1 MNTYKDIKL
10 IGLAG
15 VSGSGKDTLAEL
27 VKDEY
32 ERMAFADSLKNICI
46 EYLGLSYD
54 DAYTQE
60 GKKKFN
66 NFWGMTNREIL
77 QKIGT
82 DAMRNGFHN
91 EVWTKML
98 ELKIIKSLK
107 ENKKIIITD
116 CRFDNEAALVEKLGG
131 IVMKIERK
139 NMKSNLNESEKNHVS
154 EKGLDEKY
162 ISSIILNDR
171 DISNLK
177 NEFHNKLEMFIM
189 KHIDIINV
197 LENLQ
202 QNNHI
207 NAELTEK
214 IILMIK
220 KYFSYKINAAFPVG
234 DNYNVRL
241 EWNNIKNKYEC
252 FLITD
257 KENVTFN
264 AIEKNNADHI
274 SYKETFLLNDDEG
287 WKKIN
292 QWFNLK

>member
-27 VKDEY
+27 VKNEY

-98 ELKIIKSLK
+98 ELKIIKALK

-139 NMKSNLNESEKNHVS
+139 NMESNLNESEKNHVS
-154 EKGLDEKY
+154 EKGLEEKY

-177 NEFHNKLEMFIM
+177 NEFHNKLEMFTM
-189 KHIDIINV
+189 KHSDIINV

-220 KYFSYKINAAFPVG
+220 KYLSYKINAAFPVG

-264 AIEKNNADHI
+264 AIERNNADHV